1 MYNNWNYGLKMDV
14 LLAIMFICL
23 MFASAENVANVD
35 DAKEPSNVPQNSP
48 SESQSGEHTVAKR
61 AWQQLQGSWGKRSS
75 DDETRQD
82 SLEELQRKVMQLLAN
97 RVEDAEFVPDYYDTP
112 IEKRA
117 WKSMGPAWG
126 KRDWNQMRG
135 SGWGKREAGNWNN
148 MRGLWGK
155 RSPG

>member
-23 MFASAENVANVD
+23 MSVLAENVASVD
-35 DAKEPSNVPQNSP
+35 EAKETSNVSPNSP
-48 SESQSGEHTVAKR
+48 STTGEHTVAKR
-61 AWQQLQGSWGKRSS
+61 AWQQLQGGWGKRSN
-75 DDETRQD
+75 DDEAKQD
-82 SLEELQRKVMQLLAN
+82 SLEELQQKVMLLLAN
-97 RVEDAEFVPDYYDTP
+97 RVEDTEYVPDYYDTP

-117 WKSMGPAWG
+117 WKSMGTAWG
-126 KRDWNQMRG
+126 KRDWSQMRG